1 MVPPCK
7 ARVTAGIQVAPG
19 SLAFQASLYL
29 EYSLLTAGSALV
41 LFPDMGNG
49 GQGAQRKG
57 SRSLGH
63 IWVSPKTGKLG
74 CVA

>member
-7 ARVTAGIQVAPG
+7 MRVTAGIQVAPG

-29 EYSLLTAGSALV
+29 ECSLLTAGSALV

-49 GQGAQRKG
+49 GQGQRKG
-57 SRSLGH
+57 SQSLGH

-74 CVA
+74 CVT